1 MTSEYVEA
9 YLSEVLLQEC
19 DRDYDDENRY
29 LLWISSIHWGY
40 RRSVHNV
47 SHLDWE
53 LAQRTMESI
62 TAQNLGIVEGGE
74 LGSQDSAIDIRGL
87 IGALYLCRFPSS
99 SSAQVHFLNDV
110 CTFERIKKDLDPGHS
125 HRESLGSPP
134 TLTPTLAMIEFRGA
148 LRAAHPTCC
157 HELGSEIIDW
167 YSASI
172 VLLGLTDSVDHSTWG
187 CKRCFSCKVKPSITV
202 FQKFPA
208 ADQLPPD
215 STLAGQQLL
224 FNAAVR
230 ELVSTFYPSP
240 CEYLFLSMVILD
252 QAEIAANKGL
262 KFEIPAV
269 NMDRQETPLSHVS
282 HHSSKFI

>member
-1 MTSEYVEA
+1 VF
-9 YLSEVLLQEC
+9 LQEC
-19 DRDYDDENRY
+19 DEDLDAKYRY
-29 LLWISSIHWGY
+29 LPWISAIHWGY
-40 RRSVHNV
+40 RQYVHYV
-47 SHLDWE
+47 SHTDWD

-87 IGALYLCRFPSS
+87 IGALYLCRFPRS

-110 CTFERIKKDLDPGHS
+110 CKFERFKKDYALLS
-125 HRESLGSPP
+125 HRESLGRPP
-134 TLTPTLAMIEFRGA
+134 TSTPTLAMIEFRCA

-157 HELGSEIIDW
+157 NELGSEIIDW

-187 CKRCFSCKVKPSITV
+187 CKRCFSCKLKPSITV

-208 ADQLPPD
+208 ADQFPPD